1 VGDTGKIF
9 SAAVAVTV
17 ATTAIVSGTP
27 WGSASARG
35 PDGIALMAQNVSTG
49 ASSVAATVYGPAGA
63 PACTGVAIGVAQE
76 AQSVVERYPAGT
88 AFCFSAGVHRITR
101 TIKPGAGTTLGSSTR
116 AVLTGSKRL
125 STWAANSGDWKA
137 TGVLPAAYGMTGQCE
152 DNVANICYL
161 REQIFQDG
169 VHLRRVATRALVVPG
184 TFYGDY
190 AANAVYVGTNPATRA
205 MEISRTNTAIS
216 SGSANVTV
224 RGLTVEHFA
233 SASQAGAVVAGP
245 GWRVQSNDIRDNHA
259 VGVMLV
265 NADNAVLSQNFIRRN
280 GQLGVGQY
288 SSVNGRITANHINN
302 NNTDGYWI
310 ADWESGGIKTT
321 WSSGGAVTNNQI
333 WANLGVG
340 LWSDAYDENRT
351 FSGNHIENNAACGIR
366 FEIGRNG
373 VIANNTVIR
382 NGYGTRRNSGTS
394 LWDGAGIN
402 VNTSSNVQVRNNYVA
417 GNVNGVSI
425 QSRTRG
431 SGPWGLNV
439 LRDVLVSNNT
449 ISMRAGTQATGM
461 VQNGGSPL
469 PAGELVF
476 KYNAYLVESLA
487 AKHFQRF
494 GTWHTSTTWPK
505 TGNDVGST
513 YKVM

>member
-1 VGDTGKIF
+1 
-9 SAAVAVTV
+9 
-17 ATTAIVSGTP
+17 
-27 WGSASARG
+27 
-35 PDGIALMAQNVSTG
+35 
-49 ASSVAATVYGPAGA
+49 
-63 PACTGVAIGVAQE
+63 
-76 AQSVVERYPAGT
+76 VVERYPAGT

-101 TIKPGAGTTLGSSTR
+101 TVKPGAGSTLGSSTG

-125 STWAANSGDWKA
+125 SSWVTNNGDWIA
-137 TGVLPAAYGMTGQCE
+137 RGALPASYALTGQCE
-152 DNVANICYL
+152 DNVAKICGL

-169 VHLRRVATRALVVPG
+169 AHVRRVATRALVVPG
-184 TFYGDY
+184 TFYSDY
-190 AANAVYVGTNPATRA
+190 AANAVYVGTDPRTHA

-216 SGSANVTV
+216 SGASNVVV

-245 GWRVQSNDIRDNHA
+245 GWQVQSNDIRDNHA

-265 NADNAVLSQNFIRRN
+265 NADNAVLGKNFIRRN
-280 GQLGVGQY
+280 GQLGIGQY
-288 SSVNGRITANHINN
+288 STVNGRITENFINN

-321 WSSGGAVTNNQI
+321 WSSGGSVTNNQI

-351 FSGNHIENNAACGIR
+351 FSGNHIENNAADGIR

-373 VIANNTVIR
+373 VIASNTIIR
-382 NGYGTRRNSGTS
+382 NGYGTHRGSGTS
-394 LWDGAGIN
+394 LWDGAGVN
-402 VNTSSNVQVRNNYVA
+402 VNTSSNVQVRGNYLA

-439 LRDVLVSNNT
+439 LRGVLVTGNT
-449 ISMRAGTQATGM
+449 VSMRAGTQATGM
-461 VQNGGSPL
+461 VQNSGSPL
-469 PAGELVF
+469 PAGQAVL
-476 KYNAYLVESLA
+476 KSNAYIVEGLA

-494 GTWHTSTTWPK
+494 GVWYTSTTWQK
-505 TGNDVGST
+505 SGQEVGST